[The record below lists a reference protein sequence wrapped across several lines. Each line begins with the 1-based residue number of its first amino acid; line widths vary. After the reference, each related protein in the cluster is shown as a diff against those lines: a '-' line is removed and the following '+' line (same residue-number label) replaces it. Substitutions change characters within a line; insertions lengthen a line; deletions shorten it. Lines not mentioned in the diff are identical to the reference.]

1 MIRYFAAHPT
11 AANLLMLVFL
21 VLGLVAL
28 PTLKRETFPDFAAQ
42 EVEVRVPY
50 PGASAED
57 VEEAVC
63 QRLEDAIDGI
73 EGVEETRCEALE
85 SVGVA
90 VARMRDDSKFDRFLD
105 DVKTEVEAI
114 DNFPEQVELPVI
126 KQLGRTDQVV
136 SIAVTGGMALT
147 DLKAY
152 AEQLKD
158 RLQQLPAI
166 SLVTIEGFSQRQLR
180 VYVPERVLQ
189 QYGLSVSDVADVISR
204 QSIDL
209 PSGSVQTH
217 DRELLVRFTDQ
228 RRSPQELGELIVVGA
243 QGKTGEIRLE
253 DIATITDRFEL
264 DEDKVLFNGRRAAI
278 LKITKTKSEDT
289 LTVMD
294 AVRVFLEQEQQLAP
308 PGVSLDLTQDISS
321 IVQDRLQLLLKNG
334 WQGLVLVFLVMWLF
348 FQLRFSFWVAMGLPV
363 SFLGGLFFLTLIG
376 YSINMITMVALLIS
390 LGLLMDDAI
399 VISEN
404 IATHVRRG
412 KHALTAAVEGVT
424 QVAPGVLASFV
435 TTVAVFGPLAFLAGD
450 MGKVLKVIPVVLI
463 LVLLVSLVE
472 AFLILPHH
480 LAHALSHGPRFSN
493 SRFRLAFDRGLEKF
507 RDQLLGRTVDAV
519 VNQRYLFIG
528 AVMALFLVSVGMV
541 AGGYLKFRAF
551 PDIEGDTL
559 EARILLPQGTPLW
572 RTETVVERLTAALT
586 RVDEALTPLQPGGQR
601 LVKNVSVRF
610 NQNLDA
616 HEAGSHVA
624 TVAVDLLTAEMRQGS
639 LDDVINHWRT
649 ETGILPDIIS
659 LTFKEPQIG
668 PAGLPIEIRLQ
679 GIYLDELKA
688 AAVELQDWLG
698 RYQGV
703 VDLHDDLRPGKPE
716 LRLRLREGAL
726 ALGLDASAIATQLRA
741 AFYGMTAAEIQVGPE
756 SFEID
761 VQLSELDQN
770 TLDNLEYFPITTG
783 EQEHI
788 PLRSVA
794 EVKLDRGYARIQRIN
809 SLRTVTIEGDV
820 DSRIANIAEI
830 IGDTQQRFLPEL
842 QHKYPGVQVT
852 LEGQSKE
859 SEKTGA
865 SLRRG
870 FLVGLVGIFVLL
882 SFLFRSYM
890 EPLVVMTTIP
900 LSLIGVIWGH
910 LLLGLELSMPS
921 VMGFASLAGIV
932 VNDSILLVEFLKRRA
947 REGLSI
953 PDAAKRASRERFRA
967 VLLTSLTTIAGLLP
981 LLSEKSLQAQVLI
994 PLVTSL
1000 VFGLL
1005 AATLL
1010 VLLVVPALFAILD
1023 DLGVTS
1029 ASAARADYSQPTTP
1043 EEV

>member
-28 PTLKRETFPDFAAQ
+28 PTLKRETFPEFATQ
-42 EVEVRVPY
+42 EVEIRVPY

-73 EGVEETRCEALE
+73 EGVEETRCVALE
-85 SVGVA
+85 GLGVA
-90 VARMRDDSKFDRFLD
+90 VARMRDEFKIDRFLD

-126 KQLGRTDQVV
+126 KQLGRTDLVV
-136 SIAVTGGMALT
+136 SIAVTGRMAIT

-158 RLQQLPAI
+158 RLQQLPTI

-189 QYGLSVSDVADVISR
+189 QYGLSISDVADAISR

-217 DRELLVRFTDQ
+217 DQELLVRFTDQ
-228 RRSPQELGELIVVGA
+228 RRSPQELGQLIVVGA
-243 QGKTGEIRLE
+243 QGKTGEIRLN
-253 DIATITDRFEL
+253 DIATITDHFEL

-289 LTVMD
+289 LTVME
-294 AVRVFLEQEQQLAP
+294 AVRAFLKQERQLIP

-348 FQLRFSFWVAMGLPV
+348 FQLRYSFWVAMGLPV
-363 SFLGGLFFLTLIG
+363 SFLGGLFFMTLIG

-404 IATHVRRG
+404 IATQVHRG
-412 KHALTAAVEGVT
+412 KNALTAAVEGVM
-424 QVAPGVLASFV
+424 QVAPGVLAAFL

-450 MGKVLKVIPVVLI
+450 MGKVLKVLPVVLI

-480 LAHALSHGPRFSN
+480 LCHALAHGPHFSGR
-493 SRFRLAFDRGLEKF
+493 RFRLAFDRGLERF
-507 RDQLLGRTVDAV
+507 RDHVLGRTVDAV
-519 VNQRYLFIG
+519 VNQRYLFAG
-528 AVMALFLVSVGMV
+528 TVVAVFLVSIGMV

-572 RTETVVERLTAALT
+572 RTETVVDQLTGALE

-610 NQNLDA
+610 NQNPDA
-616 HEAGSHVA
+616 HEAGPHIA
-624 TVAVDLLTAEMRQGS
+624 TVAVDLLTAEMRQGH
-639 LDDVINHWRT
+639 LDDVIHRWRT
-649 ETGILPDIIS
+649 ETGILPDVIS
-659 LTFKEPQIG
+659 VTFKEPQIG

-679 GIYLDELKA
+679 GMHLDELKA
-688 AAVELQDWLG
+688 AALELQDWLG
-698 RYQGV
+698 RYRGV
-703 VDLHDDLRPGKPE
+703 FNLRDDLRPGKPE

-726 ALGLDASAIATQLRA
+726 ALGLDASTIATQLRA
-741 AFYGMTAAEIQVGPE
+741 AFHGVTAAEIQVGPE
-756 SFEID
+756 SFEIE

-770 TLDNLEYFPITTG
+770 TLDNLEYFPIITV

-794 EVKLDRGYARIQRIN
+794 EIELDRGYARIQRIN

-830 IGDTQQRFLPEL
+830 IRDTQTRFLPEL
-842 QHKYPGVQVT
+842 QHKYPGVQIT

-859 SEKTGA
+859 SEKTGV

-882 SFLFRSYM
+882 SFLFRSYI

-921 VMGFASLAGIV
+921 MMGFASLAGVV
-932 VNDSILLVEFLKRRA
+932 VNDSILLVDFLKRRA
-947 REGLSI
+947 YEGLSI
-953 PDAAKRASRERFRA
+953 PEAAKRASRERFRA

-1010 VLLVVPALFAILD
+1010 VLLVVPALFSILD
-1023 DLGVTS
+1023 DLGLTA
-1029 ASAARADYSQPTTP
+1029 ASPDRAGYGQIPTQ